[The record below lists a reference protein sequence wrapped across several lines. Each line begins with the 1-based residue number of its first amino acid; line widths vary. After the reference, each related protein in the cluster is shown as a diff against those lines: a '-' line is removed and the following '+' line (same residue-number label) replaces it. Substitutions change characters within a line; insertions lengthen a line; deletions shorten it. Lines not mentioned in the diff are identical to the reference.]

1 MGRLLKQF
9 GLKIRIRK
17 QEKEVVRKSYKIIKK
32 YRKQV
37 GKKCYK
43 EKLRNG
49 GFPKEVEQAQKEV
62 TKDILKYL
70 ERSPFSIL

>member
-17 QEKEVVRKSYKIIKK
+17 QEKSSKEKLQNHQK

-43 EKLRNG
+43 REN
-49 GFPKEVEQAQKEV
+49 
-62 TKDILKYL
+62 
-70 ERSPFSIL
+70 

>member
-43 EKLRNG
+43 EKLR

-70 ERSPFSIL
+70 ERSPFSTL